1 MSWNCQANQ
10 GKDNKPMDRTHESGR
25 WKMIAGVG
33 LLATVAFGS
42 LTSLGRADAA
52 TVTNLETINSRTGAD
67 RFKNYDFE
75 HESNP
80 VRNDEVDWPI
90 DLVFYNDASVTKVK
104 EHLAIPFPREGSEQ
118 SGRVDDGDGWVWN
131 KDKGMKSVEN
141 SNDNASHSRLYGTPN
156 RSYDL
161 IAGYYVVAS
170 AHIDH
175 EVLIGSWWG
184 YSERAEH
191 DFAVAAREEW
201 GPGHVDEDL
210 DNFYNANGLH
220 ADIDDGESHMWDN
233 DKYATFVDVP

>member
-1 MSWNCQANQ
+1 MPPLLKLQ
-10 GKDNKPMDRTHESGR
+10 GELFSPKQNAFYQHADVQLFLAYKDGR
-25 WKMIAGVG
+25 IAG
-33 LLATVAFGS
+33 
-42 LTSLGRADAA
+42 
-52 TVTNLETINSRTGAD
+52 
-67 RFKNYDFE
+67 
-75 HESNP
+75 
-80 VRNDEVDWPI
+80 
-90 DLVFYNDASVTKVK
+90 
-104 EHLAIPFPREGSEQ
+104 
-118 SGRVDDGDGWVWN
+118 
-131 KDKGMKSVEN
+131 
-141 SNDNASHSRLYGTPN
+141 RL
-156 RSYDL
+156 
-161 IAGYYVVAS
+161 S